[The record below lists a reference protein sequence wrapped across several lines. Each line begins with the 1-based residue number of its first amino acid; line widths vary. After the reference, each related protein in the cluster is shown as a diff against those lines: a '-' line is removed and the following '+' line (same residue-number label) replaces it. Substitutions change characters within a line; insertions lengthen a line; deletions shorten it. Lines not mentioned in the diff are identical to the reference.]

1 MNLLEE
7 LKWRGMVKDC
17 SSLELAQKILVPG
30 TKFYIGFDP
39 TGSSLTCGHLVQI
52 IRIKLLEERGLIPI
66 CLIGGTTGAIGD
78 PKPNGERRILSNE
91 EVKKNVDSIEKQV
104 KKILKSDKVIF
115 VNNSAWLS
123 KLSIIEFLRDFG
135 KNFGINYMLEK
146 DVIKRRLETGI
157 SYTEFSYLL
166 LQSIDF
172 HYLYKN
178 YDCKIQFGGSEQ
190 WGNITAGLELIR
202 KLEGE
207 NDALGLSSPLLLKA
221 DGTKFG
227 KSESGALWLDENLT
241 SPYTLYQ
248 YFLNVEDKM
257 VVEYLKLLT
266 LLSVKEIEE
275 LALSVKQEPEK
286 RLAQTKLAE
295 FVCEFVHGKDALISA
310 KKITDAL
317 FKGSLTE
324 LGENEYKMLY
334 SAFGKQK
341 FEKDSSILD
350 VLVSLNLAK
359 SKREAREFMQA
370 GSISV
375 NSEKTADLELKLS
388 NLKPAF
394 KKYFVIKRGK
404 KQFSSFAI

>member
-1 MNLLEE
+1 MNLFEE

-17 SSLELAQKILVPG
+17 SSTELAEKHLVPG

-52 IRIKLLEERGLIPI
+52 VRIKLLEERGLIPI

-78 PKPNGERRILSNE
+78 PKPNGERHILSNDL
-91 EVKKNVDSIEKQV
+91 VKKNVGAIEKQV

-115 VNNSAWLS
+115 VNNSTWLS

-172 HYLYKN
+172 YHLYKN
-178 YDCKIQFGGSEQ
+178 YGCKIQFGGSEQ

-202 KLEGE
+202 KLEGD

-248 YFLNVEDKM
+248 YFLNVDDKM
-257 VVEYLKLLT
+257 IVEYLKLLT

-275 LALSVKQEPEK
+275 LEKSVLKEPEK
-286 RLAQTKLAE
+286 RLAQTRLAE
-295 FVCEFVHGKDALISA
+295 FVCEFVHGKTALESA

-317 FKGSLTE
+317 FKGSILE
-324 LGENEYKMLY
+324 LGEDEFKMLY

-341 FEKDSSILD
+341 FTSESKLTDI
-350 VLVSLNLAK
+350 LVSLSLAK

-370 GSISV
+370 GSIYI
-375 NSEKTADLELKLS
+375 NGEKITNVEQILTD
-388 NLKPAF
+388 LKPAF
-394 KKYFVIKRGK
+394 EKYFIVKRGK
-404 KQFSSFAI
+404 KQFSAFAI

>member
-17 SSLELAQKILVPG
+17 SSLELAEKNLVPG

-66 CLIGGTTGAIGD
+66 CLFGGTTGAIGD
-78 PKPNGERRILSNE
+78 PKPNGERHILSNE

-115 VNNSAWLS
+115 VNNSTWLS

-275 LALSVKQEPEK
+275 LALFVKQEPEK

-295 FVCEFVHGKDALISA
+295 FVCEFVHGKDALNSA

-317 FKGSLTE
+317 FKGALTD

-341 FEKDSSILD
+341 YEKDSQILD
-350 VLVSLNLAK
+350 ILVSLNLAK

-375 NSEKTADLELKLS
+375 NSEKITDFELKLS
-388 NLKPAF
+388 DLKPAF

-404 KQFSSFAI
+404 KQFSAFAI